1 MPIIGNQI
9 CILLKANDHE
19 QLAVLQPQGFD
30 PHLFSKLFVPYFALG
45 LAPAIALCDKIAMEM
60 PPLETIMSD
69 SRTLLITGA
78 SSGIGAATARQAAE
92 QGFNLALAA
101 RSTDKLE
108 KLTQELGVANVKTF
122 ACDVTN
128 YAAQEKLI
136 ADVVEVFGSLD
147 AVFAN
152 AGTGGEPGGFSGA
165 PPESWERIVNT
176 NILGVAYTLR
186 ASLAEIK
193 QAKGHVV
200 ITGSIAGRKV
210 LKGSMYSASK
220 WAVSAIGYNL
230 REELRGT
237 GVRVTL
243 IEPGMVDTPFF
254 DDPKP
259 DALRPDDV
267 ARTVLFALSQP
278 PSVDISELVVMPTPP
293 TD

>member
-1 MPIIGNQI
+1 M
-9 CILLKANDHE
+9 
-19 QLAVLQPQGFD
+19 
-30 PHLFSKLFVPYFALG
+30 
-45 LAPAIALCDKIAMEM
+45 
-60 PPLETIMSD
+60 

-78 SSGIGAATARQAAE
+78 SSGIGAATARLAAN
-92 QGFNLALAA
+92 QDFNLALAA
-101 RSTDKLE
+101 RSTDRLNT
-108 KLTQELGVANVKTF
+108 LAAELGSEKVKTF
-122 ACDVTN
+122 ACDVTD
-128 YAAQEKLI
+128 YAAQEQLV
-136 ADVVEVFGSLD
+136 ADVVGAFGSLD

-165 PPESWERIVNT
+165 PVESWQRIVNT

-193 QAKGHVV
+193 KTQGHVI
-200 ITGSIAGRKV
+200 ITGSIAGRRV
-210 LKGSMYSASK
+210 LSGSMYSVSK

-278 PSVDISELVVMPTPP
+278 PGVDISELVVMPTPP
-293 TD
+293 TE

>member
-1 MPIIGNQI
+1 MPT
-9 CILLKANDHE
+9 A
-19 QLAVLQPQGFD
+19 
-30 PHLFSKLFVPYFALG
+30 
-45 LAPAIALCDKIAMEM
+45 
-60 PPLETIMSD
+60 
-69 SRTLLITGA
+69 RTLLITGA
-78 SSGIGAATARQAAE
+78 SSGIGAATARQAAA
-92 QGFNLALAA
+92 QNFNLALAA

-108 KLTQELGVANVKTF
+108 KLAEELGTDNVKVF
-122 ACDVTN
+122 ACDVTD

-136 ADVVEVFGSLD
+136 AEVVTAFGSLD

-165 PPESWERIVNT
+165 PVESWQRIVNT

-186 ASLAEIK
+186 ASLEAIK
-193 QAKGHVV
+193 QTQGHII

-210 LKGSMYSASK
+210 LSGSMYSASK

-230 REELRGT
+230 REEMRGT

-278 PSVDISELVVMPTPP
+278 PSVDITELVVMPTPP
-293 TD
+293 AE